1 MNSKY
6 DTAIEAYESI
16 GIGSRFEKR
25 KVSTDLRKLIK
36 MIFKSLSFEER
47 CSGVRKM
54 REELKRRRSLYD
66 LLIYWS
72 RGEGGAIRITDKKPR
87 VAQTNDGRLVV
98 WYDCYDVFRKKISE
112 LINTCNDNGISIECF
127 EKRYPSTAY
136 DNATLLD
143 NENFESAGNKLIYR
157 GILLGFIVDIPKDF
171 KPVRLHGLWDV

>member
-25 KVSTDLRKLIK
+25 KILTDLRKLIK
-36 MIFKSLSFEER
+36 MNLKGSEDGWDKLKRHRSLS
-47 CSGVRKM
+47 
-54 REELKRRRSLYD
+54 D
-66 LLIYWS
+66 LLFYWS
-72 RGEGGAIRITDKKPR
+72 GRNPGVIAITDKKPR

-98 WYDCYDVFRKKISE
+98 WYDCYDVFHERISE

-127 EKRYPSTAY
+127 EKKYPSTQY
-136 DNATLLD
+136 DNATILD
-143 NENFESAGNKLIYR
+143 NERFESAGNTSIYR

-171 KPVRLHGLWDV
+171 KPVEAVEI